1 MTVTGLEIARASRLA
16 QVSMAA
22 AVREKVTTGMVI
34 TGLPRVI
41 TDRDF
46 SLQGNAAP
54 IQVRLEGAQRDWA
67 QLS

>member
-1 MTVTGLEIARASRLA
+1 
-16 QVSMAA
+16 MAA
-22 AVREKVTTGMVI
+22 AVRENATTGMVI